1 MKKLLLLFLLSG
13 QFIFAQQI
21 DVLSVNKID
30 KTSNGGFYHP
40 VFSPDNQYLLTTD
53 MNYDG
58 LQLLQLSDFST
69 KTLTSDK
76 GAGYGVQISNDGN
89 YILYRKTEMVKNLKY
104 TSLNELN
111 RANLKTK
118 TLISRTRENIS
129 AAFAGNKS
137 FVVKGTKLNRR
148 AIPTKQ
154 ITPVIRID
162 NRKMVIYQN
171 SKQITLTPNGAD
183 ASYIWPSFSPD
194 FSRIV
199 YTIASKGTFI
209 CNIDGSNVISL
220 GKLSAPKWLNNNWIV
235 GMVDKDNGQEVISSS
250 IVAVSTDG
258 KVRQQLTDDTV
269 KALYPAPAPD
279 AKRIAFCTDNGEIY
293 LINIEIK

>member
-21 DVLSVNKID
+21 DVLSLNKID

-69 KTLTSDK
+69 NTLTSDK

-111 RANLKTK
+111 RTNLKIK

-129 AAFAGNKS
+129 ASFAGNKS

-148 AIPTKQ
+148 AIPAKQ
-154 ITPVIRID
+154 ITPVIRIE

-199 YTIASKGTFI
+199 YSVASKGTFI

-220 GKLSAPKWLNNNWIV
+220 GKLSAPKWMGNNWVV
-235 GMVDKDNGQEVISSS
+235 GMVDKDNGQEVISSA
-250 IVAVSTDG
+250 IVAVSADG

>member
-21 DVLSVNKID
+21 DVLSLNKID

-69 KTLTSDK
+69 KMLTSDK

-111 RANLKTK
+111 RTNLKIK

-129 AAFAGNKS
+129 ASFAGNKS

-148 AIPTKQ
+148 AIPAKQ
-154 ITPVIRID
+154 ITPVIRIE

-199 YTIASKGTFI
+199 YSVASKGTFI

-220 GKLSAPKWLNNNWIV
+220 GKLSAPKWMGNNWVV
-235 GMVDKDNGQEVISSS
+235 GMVDKDNGQEVISSA
-250 IVAVSTDG
+250 IVAVSADG

>member
-21 DVLSVNKID
+21 DVLSLNKID

-129 AAFAGNKS
+129 ASFAGNKS

-148 AIPTKQ
+148 AIPAKQ
-154 ITPVIRID
+154 ITPVIRIED
-162 NRKMVIYQN
+162 RKMVIYQN
-171 SKQITLTPNGAD
+171 SKRTILTPNGED

-199 YTIASKGTFI
+199 YTVASKGTFV

-220 GKLSAPKWLNNNWIV
+220 GKLSAPKWMGNNWVV
-235 GMVDKDNGQEVISSS
+235 GMVDKDNGQEVISSA
-250 IVAVSTDG
+250 IVAVSADG